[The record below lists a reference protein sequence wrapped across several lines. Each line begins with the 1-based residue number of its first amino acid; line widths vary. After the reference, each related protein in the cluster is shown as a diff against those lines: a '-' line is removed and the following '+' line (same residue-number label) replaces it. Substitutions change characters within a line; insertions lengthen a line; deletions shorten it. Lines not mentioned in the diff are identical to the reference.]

1 MAAGFG
7 GIRSRN
13 QEKLR
18 IPHFFLGWNG
28 IFVVTLVLHAGPL
41 QSRVTMISS
50 TTTPI
55 LHDSEELDPDKSA
68 DRRALGADPMN
79 RRIIAMLQEDGRV
92 PYSIIA
98 RELGTT
104 EGTVRNRVNQ
114 MMAAKVLR
122 VIGVADP
129 IALGNEGYAL
139 VAMRLGAGADPRS
152 VSARFEA
159 CEEVTFVLFAT
170 GQYDLVVEVICE
182 THRDLRNFLLEHCY
196 GQADIFAVEPML
208 ALALYKN
215 LMKWGRP

>member
-1 MAAGFG
+1 MAKPSAT
-7 GIRSRN
+7 
-13 QEKLR
+13 
-18 IPHFFLGWNG
+18 IPSFDGVEDADL
-28 IFVVTLVLHAGPL
+28 
-41 QSRVTMISS
+41 
-50 TTTPI
+50 
-55 LHDSEELDPDKSA
+55 DKSV
-68 DRRALGADPMN
+68 DRRALGTDPLN

-92 PYSIIA
+92 AYSIIA

-114 MMAAKVLR
+114 MIDAKVLR
-122 VIGVADP
+122 IIGVADP
-129 IALGNEGYAL
+129 VALGNEGYAL

-159 CEEVTFVLFAT
+159 CDEVTFVLFAT

-182 THRDLRNFLLEHCY
+182 THRDLRDFLLEHCY
-196 GQADIFAVEPML
+196 GQADIVAVEPML

>member
-1 MAAGFG
+1 
-7 GIRSRN
+7 
-13 QEKLR
+13 
-18 IPHFFLGWNG
+18 
-28 IFVVTLVLHAGPL
+28 
-41 QSRVTMISS
+41 
-50 TTTPI
+50 
-55 LHDSEELDPDKSA
+55 
-68 DRRALGADPMN
+68 
-79 RRIIAMLQEDGRV
+79 MLQEDGRV

-114 MMAAKVLR
+114 MIDAKVLR

-129 IALGNEGYAL
+129 VALGNEGYAL
-139 VAMRLGAGADPRS
+139 VAMRLGPGADPRS

-159 CEEVTFVLFAT
+159 CDEVTFVLFAT

-182 THRDLRNFLLEHCY
+182 THRDLRDFLLEHCY
-196 GQADIFAVEPML
+196 GQPDVVAVEPML

>member
-1 MAAGFG
+1 MVTANQSATIPSFDGADDEDLE
-7 GIRSRN
+7 RS
-13 QEKLR
+13 
-18 IPHFFLGWNG
+18 
-28 IFVVTLVLHAGPL
+28 V
-41 QSRVTMISS
+41 
-50 TTTPI
+50 
-55 LHDSEELDPDKSA
+55 
-68 DRRALGADPMN
+68 DRRALGTDPLN
-79 RRIIAMLQEDGRV
+79 RQIIAMLQEDGRV
-92 PYSIIA
+92 PYSNIA
-98 RELGTT
+98 RALGTT

-114 MMAAKVLR
+114 MTAAKVLK

-159 CEEVTFVLFAT
+159 CDEVTFVLFAT

-182 THRDLRNFLLEHCY
+182 THRDLRDFLLEHCY
-196 GQADIFAVEPML
+196 GQADIVAVEPML